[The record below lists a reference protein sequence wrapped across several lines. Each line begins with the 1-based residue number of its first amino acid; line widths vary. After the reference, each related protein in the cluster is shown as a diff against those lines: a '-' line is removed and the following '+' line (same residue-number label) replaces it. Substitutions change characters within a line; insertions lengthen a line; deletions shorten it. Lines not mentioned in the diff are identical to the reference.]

1 MCSDLISFAT
11 NTVKITMELIQAHL
25 RAEEIW
31 SASGCNA
38 SSITIAAR
46 LAGEGYG
53 DVKPATVRSWK
64 KRYSWS
70 SPAARVISAVDDA
83 TVASFEDVARAL
95 RNVGQRTAEKLTDFL
110 DSFQPTEIAQAESL
124 VRIMCESIS
133 VAAKLDEGVLTRIRI
148 DRERNEKTVKPDAGP
163 EAKPMSHADSV
174 VAMFT
179 RPDRKP

>member
-1 MCSDLISFAT
+1 MALIP
-11 NTVKITMELIQAHL
+11 VHL

-31 SASGCNA
+31 SESGCNA

-46 LAGEGYG
+46 LTGEGYG

-64 KRYSWS
+64 KRHAWS

-83 TVASFEDVARAL
+83 AVASFEDVARAL
-95 RNVGQRTAEKLTDFL
+95 RHVGQRTAEKLTDFV

-148 DRERNEKTVKPDAGP
+148 DRERNEKTVKPDAG
-163 EAKPMSHADSV
+163 AVGKPMSHVNAV
-174 VAMFT
+174 VAMFDKAS
-179 RPDRKP
+179 RHK